1 MQSTSC
7 AEDVDRDGDVDVA
20 DLLSLLTAFGAEGS
34 PRLRLPEDIDG
45 NGLVDVADLLSLLG
59 RFGPSCVSHADDVC
73 DWSGAGL
80 RWTGDDGTVFVV
92 HANDFNKNTCQDG
105 RHAILTAE
113 DCSAAIAAFRL
124 ACGGGPSDVMSE
136 LTGGDTKGCHVHQH
150 IVEAIEQASVEWGVP
165 EWRFNNQVTQNGC
178 KHDFHPICTV

>member
-1 MQSTSC
+1 MQSASC

-113 DCSAAIAAFRL
+113 GCSAAIAAFRL

-150 IVEAIEQASVEWGVP
+150 IVEAIEQLGGVGGVP
-165 EWRFNNQVTQNGC
+165 EWRFNKQVTQNGC